1 MYKVQMTFVR
11 RFYWTGRVGTFMMW
25 RQLILYSCLLI
36 WFLPFTEHQSKMA
49 YDSSCIHFCVGSEA
63 IMLLI
68 GTKLDLVD
76 SRPGTRQVTAEEAKS
91 FASSKHLIDALE
103 TSAKENTNVERTFLR
118 IARALVK
125 KHEGVSSYMDP
136 EDSIN
141 LTTKS
146 LAHDNQCWCW
156 LCFCELSWGFC
167 VLSIHIIYIFLIL
180 ILVFLILAC
189 TNMCLLSFIFW
200 WSFCDIYVSTTVWLI
215 RPHGML

>member
-1 MYKVQMTFVR
+1 
-11 RFYWTGRVGTFMMW
+11 
-25 RQLILYSCLLI
+25 
-36 WFLPFTEHQSKMA
+36 MA
-49 YDSSCIHFCVGSEA
+49 YDFVSSCIHFCVGSEA

-146 LAHDNQCWCW
+146 LAHDNQCWC
-156 LCFCELSWGFC
+156 
-167 VLSIHIIYIFLIL
+167 
-180 ILVFLILAC
+180 
-189 TNMCLLSFIFW
+189 
-200 WSFCDIYVSTTVWLI
+200 
-215 RPHGML
+215 

>member
-1 MYKVQMTFVR
+1 MAFVR
-11 RFYWTGRVGTFMMW
+11 RFYCTWNCVEEWALSWYKGNWFYIGVCW
-25 RQLILYSCLLI
+25 YSFFLLLNIRARWLMTLCL
-36 WFLPFTEHQSKMA
+36 PA
-49 YDSSCIHFCVGSEA
+49 YTSVGSEA

-76 SRPGTRQVTAEEAKS
+76 SRPGTRQVTTEEAKS

-136 EDSIN
+136 EDSIS

-156 LCFCELSWGFC
+156 FCFCEWVEDFVFFPFIL
-167 VLSIHIIYIFLIL
+167 YIF
-180 ILVFLILAC
+180 F
-189 TNMCLLSFIFW
+189 
-200 WSFCDIYVSTTVWLI
+200 
-215 RPHGML
+215 